1 MPWCW
6 TTPDSVRCKVMEN
19 AEFNFCDS
27 NYPWFVIATVAI
39 RHRSRRFVQL
49 QAKTSFACRF
59 PCNELTLPFASGP
72 FEHVLLL
79 WRAKFSRCC
88 RAGRLHHHFA
98 VSQCKIRV
106 AKQTHFYFLLT
117 LWEWVWCSAHST
129 NTHTT
134 ETVKR
139 KNEINFHRVKLL
151 WSVAMQPK
159 QGALWEELL
168 TIFVPEHFI
177 FVHFSHGLYVHF
189 DTAHRCR
196 FISWSQHSHSA
207 TGTHSIDT
215 EFYTHIT
222 ASYTH
227 TPRNWKKKKWLRF
240 VWFELFGTCSSNK
253 LNV

>member
-159 QGALWEELL
+159 QGALWEEVL

-177 FVHFSHGLYVHF
+177 FRSFF
-189 DTAHRCR
+189 A
-196 FISWSQHSHSA
+196 WSIRSLRHCTPLSIYFVIAAQPPEHTQSTQSS
-207 TGTHSIDT
+207 TH
-215 EFYTHIT
+215 
-222 ASYTH
+222 TH